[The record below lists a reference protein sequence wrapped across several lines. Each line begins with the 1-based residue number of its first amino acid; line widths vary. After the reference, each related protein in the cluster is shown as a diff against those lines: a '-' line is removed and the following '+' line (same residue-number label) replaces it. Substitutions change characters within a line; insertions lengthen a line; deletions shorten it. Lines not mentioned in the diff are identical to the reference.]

1 MIEREQIEEVIEEIN
16 KVEQEF
22 KDTLPRMS
30 GFYNKQD
37 MLRMIQKIIRR
48 VAYVYTG
55 SEDEI
60 DELCG
65 KEQG

>member
-37 MLRMIQKIIRR
+37 MLRMIQKLENILLYM
-48 VAYVYTG
+48 VLNL
-55 SEDEI
+55 E
-60 DELCG
+60 
-65 KEQG
+65 